1 MFIDSQKSLL
11 RRLSSFLVWG
21 SMVPVGLYF
30 VADRRVG
37 DLLRLVRASADL
49 TVDGLEAEIPQE
61 VHDRRRQHE
70 LATLRQDLLDRQVQ
84 LTRSKSRVAEIQK
97 EIDRL
102 VASVERRQRLL
113 GEATS
118 VLEQAT
124 EQHLE
129 SVVFAQQSLSL
140 AAFQQELDQLLA
152 QQQHEERQLEI
163 QRQGIVRLQQTEEQA
178 EASLQQLQHT
188 LAQAEQEVELLVAR
202 RAQAEVERQTL
213 DMALSVTQPRGTGE
227 DSLVGSVARL
237 REEVQELETRNQAR
251 RANAPTGSVAS
262 SNRLARQWDRLEAL
276 RAIRDRRPAGQAATG
291 SDSLATVPSP
301 GELVSRPAGD

>member
-163 QRQGIVRLQQTEEQA
+163 QRQGIARLQQTEEQA
-178 EASLQQLQHT
+178 EAAIQQLQHT
-188 LAQAEQEVELLVAR
+188 LAQAEQEVELLMAR

>member
-1 MFIDSQKSLL
+1 MFIDSPKSLL
-11 RRLSSFLVWG
+11 RRLSSVLVLG
-21 SMVPVGLYF
+21 TMVPVGLYF

-84 LTRSKSRVAEIQK
+84 LTRSKSRVAEIQQ

-118 VLEQAT
+118 VLEEAT
-124 EQHLE
+124 ARHLE

-152 QQQHEERQLEI
+152 QQQHEERQLEV
-163 QRQGIVRLQQTEEQA
+163 QRQGIARLTQTQEQA

-188 LAQAEQEVELLVAR
+188 LAQAEQEVELLMAR
-202 RAQAEVERQTL
+202 RAQAEVEQQTL
-213 DMALSVTQPRGTGE
+213 DMALAVTEPRRSGE
-227 DSLVGSVARL
+227 DALAGSVSRL
-237 REEVQELETRNQAR
+237 REEVQDLETRNQAR

-276 RAIRDRRPAGQAATG
+276 RAIRDRRPAGQAAAG
-291 SDSLATVPSP
+291 ADSLVTVQSP
-301 GELVSRPAGD
+301 GELVPRPAGD

>member
-37 DLLRLVRASADL
+37 DLLRLVRASAEL

-163 QRQGIVRLQQTEEQA
+163 QRQGIVRLQQTQEQA
-178 EASLQQLQHT
+178 EAAIQQLQHT

>member
-11 RRLSSFLVWG
+11 RRLSSVLVLG
-21 SMVPVGLYF
+21 TMVPVGLYF

-163 QRQGIVRLQQTEEQA
+163 QRQGIVRLQLTEEQA

-276 RAIRDRRPAGQAATG
+276 RAIRDRQPTGQAATG

>member
-1 MFIDSQKSLL
+1 
-11 RRLSSFLVWG
+11 
-21 SMVPVGLYF
+21 MVPVGLYF

-276 RAIRDRRPAGQAATG
+276 RAIRDRQPTGQAATG

>member
-102 VASVERRQRLL
+102 VAGVERRQRLL
-113 GEATS
+113 GEATP

-129 SVVFAQQSLSL
+129 SVIFAQQPLSL

-188 LAQAEQEVELLVAR
+188 LAQAEQEVELLMAR
-202 RAQAEVERQTL
+202 RAQAEVEKQTL
-213 DMALSVTQPRGTGE
+213 DMALAVTEPRRSGE
-227 DSLVGSVARL
+227 DALAGSVARL
-237 REEVQELETRNQAR
+237 REEVQDLETRNQAR

-262 SNRLARQWDRLEAL
+262 SNRLSRQWDRLEAL
-276 RAIRDRRPAGQAATG
+276 RAIRDRRPAGQAAAG
-291 SDSLATVPSP
+291 SDSLVTVQSP
-301 GELVSRPAGD
+301 GELLPRPVAD

>member
-11 RRLSSFLVWG
+11 RRLSSVLVLG
-21 SMVPVGLYF
+21 TMVPVGLYF

-188 LAQAEQEVELLVAR
+188 LAQAEQEVELLMAR
-202 RAQAEVERQTL
+202 RAQAEVEKQTL
-213 DMALSVTQPRGTGE
+213 DMALAVTEPRRSGE
-227 DSLVGSVARL
+227 DALAGSVARL
-237 REEVQELETRNQAR
+237 REEVQDLETRNQAR
-251 RANAPTGSVAS
+251 RANAPTGAVAS
-262 SNRLARQWDRLEAL
+262 SNRLSRQWDRLEAL
-276 RAIRDRRPAGQAATG
+276 RAIRDRRPAGLAAAG
-291 SDSLATVPSP
+291 SDSLVTVQSP
-301 GELVSRPAGD
+301 GELVPRPTGD

>member
-1 MFIDSQKSLL
+1 MFIDSSKSFL
-11 RRLSSFLVWG
+11 RRLSSVLVLG
-21 SMVPVGLYF
+21 TMVPVGLYL

-84 LTRSKSRVAEIQK
+84 LTRSKSRVAEIQQ

-102 VASVERRQRLL
+102 GASVERRQRLL
-113 GEATS
+113 GEATT
-118 VLEQAT
+118 VLERAT
-124 EQHLE
+124 EQHLQ
-129 SVVFAQQSLSL
+129 SVVFAQQPLTL

-152 QQQHEERQLEI
+152 QQQHEERQLEV
-163 QRQGIVRLQQTEEQA
+163 QRQGITRLTQTQEQA
-178 EASLQQLQHT
+178 EAAIQQLQHT
-188 LAQAEQEVELLVAR
+188 LSQAEQEVELLVAR
-202 RAQAEVERQTL
+202 RAQAQVEKQTL
-213 DMALSVTQPRGTGE
+213 DMALAVTQSRGTGE
-227 DSLVGSVARL
+227 DALVGSVARL

-251 RANAPTGSVAS
+251 RANAPAGSVAS

-276 RAIRDRRPAGQAATG
+276 RAIRDRRPAGQAAAG
-291 SDSLATVPSP
+291 SDSLVTVQSP
-301 GELVSRPAGD
+301 GELGSRPAGD

>member
-11 RRLSSFLVWG
+11 RRLSSVLVLG
-21 SMVPVGLYF
+21 TMVPVGLYF

-276 RAIRDRRPAGQAATG
+276 RAIRDRQPTGQAATG

>member
-163 QRQGIVRLQQTEEQA
+163 QRQGIVRLQQTQEQA
-178 EASLQQLQHT
+178 EAAIQQLQHT

-276 RAIRDRRPAGQAATG
+276 RAIRDRQPTGQAATG

>member
-11 RRLSSFLVWG
+11 RRLSSVLVLG
-21 SMVPVGLYF
+21 TMVPVGLYF

-188 LAQAEQEVELLVAR
+188 LAQAEQEVELLMAR
-202 RAQAEVERQTL
+202 RAQAEVEKQTL
-213 DMALSVTQPRGTGE
+213 DMALAVTEPRRSGE
-227 DSLVGSVARL
+227 DALAGSVARL
-237 REEVQELETRNQAR
+237 REEVQDLETRNQAR

-262 SNRLARQWDRLEAL
+262 SNRLSRQWDRLEAL
-276 RAIRDRRPAGQAATG
+276 RAIRDRRPAGLAAAG
-291 SDSLATVPSP
+291 SDSLVTVQSP
-301 GELVSRPAGD
+301 GELVPRPTGD

>member
-11 RRLSSFLVWG
+11 RRLSSVLVLG
-21 SMVPVGLYF
+21 TMVPVGLYL

-276 RAIRDRRPAGQAATG
+276 RAIRDRQPTGQAATG

>member
-276 RAIRDRRPAGQAATG
+276 RAIRDRQPTGQAATG

>member
-276 RAIRDRRPAGQAATG
+276 RAIRDRQPTGQAATG
-291 SDSLATVPSP
+291 SDSLATAPSP

>member
-21 SMVPVGLYF
+21 TMVPVGLYF

-163 QRQGIVRLQQTEEQA
+163 QRQGIVRLQQTQEQA
-178 EASLQQLQHT
+178 EAAIQQLQHT

-237 REEVQELETRNQAR
+237 REEVQ
-251 RANAPTGSVAS
+251 
-262 SNRLARQWDRLEAL
+262 
-276 RAIRDRRPAGQAATG
+276 
-291 SDSLATVPSP
+291 
-301 GELVSRPAGD
+301 

>member
-163 QRQGIVRLQQTEEQA
+163 QRQGIVRLQQTQEQA
-178 EASLQQLQHT
+178 EAAIQQLQHT

-301 GELVSRPAGD
+301 GELVSRPADD

>member
-21 SMVPVGLYF
+21 TMVPVGLYF

-163 QRQGIVRLQQTEEQA
+163 QRQGIVRLQQTQEQA
-178 EASLQQLQHT
+178 EASIQQLQHT

>member
-163 QRQGIVRLQQTEEQA
+163 QRQGIVRLQQTQEQA
-178 EASLQQLQHT
+178 EASIQQLQHT

-276 RAIRDRRPAGQAATG
+276 RAIRDRQPTGQAATG

>member
-276 RAIRDRRPAGQAATG
+276 RAIRDRRPAGLTAAG
-291 SDSLATVPSP
+291 SDSLVTVQSP
-301 GELVSRPAGD
+301 GELVPRPTGD

>member
-163 QRQGIVRLQQTEEQA
+163 QRQGIVRLQLTEEQA

-276 RAIRDRRPAGQAATG
+276 RAIRDRQPTGQAATG